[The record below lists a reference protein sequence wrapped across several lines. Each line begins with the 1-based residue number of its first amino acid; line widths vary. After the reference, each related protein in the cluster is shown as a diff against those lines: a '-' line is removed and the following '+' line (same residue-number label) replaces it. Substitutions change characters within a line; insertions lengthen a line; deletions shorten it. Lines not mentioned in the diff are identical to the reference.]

1 MLVPVQPCNHDG
13 NHDAYMLVLDVNL
26 NYVGRWFIPEGP
38 ADNAG
43 IDPGGHS
50 GGWVAVRPG
59 SNEIWTGYEH
69 YLLNAAYGSYNP
81 FYSTDAPDWSGN
93 HVANALLV
101 FDPEIWGHPTG
112 SQTLKFLRAPFIV
125 GLRRY
130 PVSMKTAQGGV
141 FSPSGKVLYLSAG
154 YTGDESFTG
163 VVGDAICWAFD
174 CIESNDYGV
183 ITAIDADS
191 CDVAPTSGVGP
202 YCNVLATSGNNVGPF
217 NFRIGD
223 DENTNEPE
231 GLDFFDTA
239 CYASDHNFQ
248 PPKGFG
254 LSQLHAMVNND
265 QFQYWG
271 GVYLKHYT
279 GEGLGSSCDSGFG
292 SDTQKV
298 QAVLS
303 AAQGGGFC
311 AGVAQSCSDSVAG
324 SVLVCSDF
332 EAGDATSWLATQ
344 GGESVW
350 AIRTS
355 SSSLNT
361 TFLVETSS
369 DNSWHD
375 QTICGA
381 PSDLPQD
388 RTVSALVKLNP
399 GNSGSSVNQGAVV
412 YGLYQ
417 DPDNA
422 YYASMRSDGTIA
434 LARRVGGVDRTIA
447 SLTLG
452 SPSLFSQG
460 WSTLTMRVFPTTD
473 TLHPPAGRLWAV
485 VSLNAVLQIDQLVD
499 SSPNWSGT
507 CAGIGTFGIQA
518 AFDDFVVSSQ

>member
-1 MLVPVQPCNHDG
+1 
-13 NHDAYMLVLDVNL
+13 MLVLDVNL

-43 IDPGGHS
+43 IDPEDTRGVGCRAARKQRNLDRLRTLS
-50 GGWVAVRPG
+50 SERGLWFLQSVLFDGCPGLVWESCCECPAGLRPRDMG
-59 SNEIWTGYEH
+59 T
-69 YLLNAAYGSYNP
+69 
-81 FYSTDAPDWSGN
+81 PD
-93 HVANALLV
+93 
-101 FDPEIWGHPTG
+101 G

-265 QFQYWG
+265 QFQYW
-271 GVYLKHYT
+271 
-279 GEGLGSSCDSGFG
+279 
-292 SDTQKV
+292 
-298 QAVLS
+298 
-303 AAQGGGFC
+303 
-311 AGVAQSCSDSVAG
+311 AGC
-324 SVLVCSDF
+324 
-332 EAGDATSWLATQ
+332 T
-344 GGESVW
+344 
-350 AIRTS
+350 
-355 SSSLNT
+355 
-361 TFLVETSS
+361 
-369 DNSWHD
+369 
-375 QTICGA
+375 
-381 PSDLPQD
+381 
-388 RTVSALVKLNP
+388 
-399 GNSGSSVNQGAVV
+399 
-412 YGLYQ
+412 
-417 DPDNA
+417 
-422 YYASMRSDGTIA
+422 
-434 LARRVGGVDRTIA
+434 
-447 SLTLG
+447 
-452 SPSLFSQG
+452 
-460 WSTLTMRVFPTTD
+460 
-473 TLHPPAGRLWAV
+473 
-485 VSLNAVLQIDQLVD
+485 
-499 SSPNWSGT
+499 
-507 CAGIGTFGIQA
+507 
-518 AFDDFVVSSQ
+518 

>member
-1 MLVPVQPCNHDG
+1 
-13 NHDAYMLVLDVNL
+13 
-26 NYVGRWFIPEGP
+26 
-38 ADNAG
+38 
-43 IDPGGHS
+43 
-50 GGWVAVRPG
+50 
-59 SNEIWTGYEH
+59 
-69 YLLNAAYGSYNP
+69 
-81 FYSTDAPDWSGN
+81 
-93 HVANALLV
+93 
-101 FDPEIWGHPTG
+101 
-112 SQTLKFLRAPFIV
+112 
-125 GLRRY
+125 
-130 PVSMKTAQGGV
+130 
-141 FSPSGKVLYLSAG
+141 
-154 YTGDESFTG
+154 
-163 VVGDAICWAFD
+163 
-174 CIESNDYGV
+174 
-183 ITAIDADS
+183 
-191 CDVAPTSGVGP
+191 
-202 YCNVLATSGNNVGPF
+202 
-217 NFRIGD
+217 
-223 DENTNEPE
+223 
-231 GLDFFDTA
+231 
-239 CYASDHNFQ
+239 
-248 PPKGFG
+248 
-254 LSQLHAMVNND
+254 
-265 QFQYWG
+265 
-271 GVYLKHYT
+271 
-279 GEGLGSSCDSGFG
+279 
-292 SDTQKV
+292 
-298 QAVLS
+298 
-303 AAQGGGFC
+303 
-311 AGVAQSCSDSVAG
+311 
-324 SVLVCSDF
+324 
-332 EAGDATSWLATQ
+332 
-344 GGESVW
+344 
-350 AIRTS
+350 
-355 SSSLNT
+355 LNT